1 MYLNQLSIG
10 LAHVKFCE
18 GFPSCQCCQQ
28 VLYSWIGYLF
38 NFDTWFTIIIK
49 SQTVLSPFRTRTM
62 GTAQSKCCT
71 GSKMPSHT
79 NRFNSCSTLALMTLG
94 LDKHNKTEVLLHH
107 ECEYLPHILS
117 TFPTALKTLS
127 GDDTE
132 HLVENYHALGEF
144 SSNPA
149 RHTQVN
155 YMAKQAHALSL
166 QHKQGQAGS
175 LLYCTSSLS
184 IPRTPNGFPE

>member
-1 MYLNQLSIG
+1 MHLNQLSIG

-28 VLYSWIGYLF
+28 ALYSWIGYLF

-49 SQTVLSPFRTRTM
+49 SRMVLSPFRTRTM
-62 GTAQSKCCT
+62 CTAQSKCST

-79 NRFNSCSTLALMTLG
+79 NRFNSCSTLALMTFWTG
-94 LDKHNKTEVLLHH
+94 QARQNRGVTPSWMWIFASYPFNISN
-107 ECEYLPHILS
+107 CS
-117 TFPTALKTLS
+117 QNTFWWWCRRSCGRTTM
-127 GDDTE
+127 
-132 HLVENYHALGEF
+132 HLVNSLPIQLDTLK
-144 SSNPA
+144 S
-149 RHTQVN
+149 T
-155 YMAKQAHALSL
+155 MAKQAHALSL